1 MVFHTIAAP
10 KGTLLRVLG
19 VGFGVAVSLGNS
31 IGAGIMQ
38 TPAEIASRLPSA
50 SLIMFAWI
58 VGAFYSLLGAWS
70 LSEVAAMIP
79 SAGGSYAIARRAF
92 GDYMGFAVGWTSWA
106 SLCAANAAIALVV
119 GEYLSNL
126 LPRFSRHTVYVA
138 AAVVVLVMLL
148 QSLGIRWSSRFQNL
162 TSAIT
167 ALVFFSLVLGAF
179 LLPRHVS
186 AHSLGAPPI
195 SEGMHLFVAWVVVL
209 QAVIFTFDGWNAAFF
224 FGDEIINPG
233 VELPRS
239 MINGV
244 LLLSAI
250 YIFTNAALLYALGIS
265 GLAHQNLPI
274 AAIGQMIVGARGPI
288 IVRAFMSITLVS
300 LIHATTLCASRILY
314 AVNRDGWGSIRLAY
328 VNRGGTP
335 TMTLFLSACVTVGF
349 VLSGSFDR
357 VLAVTAFIFV
367 SKYLLLYL
375 SVFVLR
381 RREPSA
387 PRPYRAF
394 GYPYTSAVAVL
405 GSVAFLFGSIA
416 ADTRN
421 SLYGCLVLIASYPVY
436 RLARRNV
443 VISPASA
450 VGT

>member
-1 MVFHTIAAP
+1 MP
-10 KGTLLRVLG
+10 
-19 VGFGVAVSLGNS
+19 
-31 IGAGIMQ
+31 
-38 TPAEIASRLPSA
+38 
-50 SLIMFAWI
+50 
-58 VGAFYSLLGAWS
+58 
-70 LSEVAAMIP
+70 
-79 SAGGSYAIARRAF
+79 
-92 GDYMGFAVGWTSWA
+92 
-106 SLCAANAAIALVV
+106 
-119 GEYLSNL
+119 
-126 LPRFSRHTVYVA
+126 
-138 AAVVVLVMLL
+138 
-148 QSLGIRWSSRFQNL
+148 
-162 TSAIT
+162 
-167 ALVFFSLVLGAF
+167 
-179 LLPRHVS
+179 
-186 AHSLGAPPI
+186 
-195 SEGMHLFVAWVVVL
+195 LFVAWVVVI

-265 GLAHQNLPI
+265 GLAHQSLPI
-274 AAIGQMIVGARGPI
+274 AAIGQLIVGARGPI
-288 IVRAFMSITLVS
+288 IVRAFMMITLVS

-314 AVNRDGWGSIRLAY
+314 ALNRDGWGSFRLAY

-335 TMTLFLSACVTVGF
+335 TITLFLSAFVTVGF
-349 VLSGSFDR
+349 VLSGSFER

-375 SVFVLR
+375 SVFILR
-381 RREPSA
+381 RREPST

-394 GYPYTSAVAVL
+394 GYPYTTAVAVL

-443 VISPASA
+443 LISPASSMGA
-450 VGT
+450 